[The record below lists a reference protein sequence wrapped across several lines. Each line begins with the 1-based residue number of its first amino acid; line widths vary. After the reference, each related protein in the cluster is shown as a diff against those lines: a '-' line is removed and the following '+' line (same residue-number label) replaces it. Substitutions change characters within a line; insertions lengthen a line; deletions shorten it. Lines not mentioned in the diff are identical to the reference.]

1 MGKALTRFFWPPVE
15 NGDYLEAARKRCL
28 IVMCFAAA
36 VVGFWSGS
44 RNFEASMAT
53 YPVQTWIG
61 IGFPFIYL
69 LCPVLLA
76 ATNKPRLVAYFFL
89 VSTYCAMM
97 AVALIAGGMFSRA
110 PMFML
115 PGVMMAT
122 LFLGWRHG
130 IAAAAI
136 VFASFFVLHRLHPT
150 LSPSVYEHLLSVELL
165 SWWLFFG
172 LSLTLLVLIGS
183 AAIFQREME
192 RASAKLTEALE
203 KAKAAD
209 QAKTD
214 FLANM
219 SHEIR
224 TPMNGILGMSELLEN
239 SQLDPQQ
246 KIFVKTISASG
257 ETLLSVINDILDL
270 SKIEAGHVDLKKQP
284 ISVRELASQI
294 ETLFAPQAKCKNL
307 DFIIEIDNNTPA
319 TVIGDE
325 NKIRQIL
332 INLVG
337 NALKF
342 TDKGRVRICVS
353 SAKGAKD
360 TLLSFSVEDTGVGV
374 PADKIDSIFNK
385 FAQAETAANRRF
397 SGSGLGLC
405 ISQHL
410 AEAMGGEIKVRSIPG
425 EGSSFTFEIRLPIA
439 RADGIEKASAPKAER
454 EKASLADKAA
464 GRERRLQVL
473 VAEDNEVNRLVLKSM
488 VDAQKYDLL
497 FAKDGHEAVD
507 LFKARSFDAVLM
519 DVSMPT
525 MDGYEATRLI
535 RAYEK
540 KRSLN
545 LTPIICLSAHALE
558 GQREQCLQ
566 KDMDDYISKPIRKD
580 LIEAALRKWIEQPR
594 AGNRRVA

>member
-15 NGDYLEAARKRCL
+15 NGDYMDRARKRCL

-61 IGFPFIYL
+61 IGFPFVYL
-69 LCPVLLA
+69 LCPILLA
-76 ATNKPRLVAYFFL
+76 MTNKPRLVAYFFL
-89 VSTYCAMM
+89 ITTYCAMM
-97 AVALIAGGMFSRA
+97 AIALIAGGMFSRA

-115 PGVMMAT
+115 PAAMMAT

-192 RASAKLTEALE
+192 RASIKLTEALR

-239 SQLDPQQ
+239 SKLDPQQ
-246 KIFVKTISASG
+246 KVFVKTISASG
-257 ETLLSVINDILDL
+257 EALLSVINDILDL
-270 SKIEAGHVDLKKQP
+270 SKIEAGHIDLKKQP
-284 ISVRELASQI
+284 ISVKALASQL
-294 ETLFAPQAKCKNL
+294 ETLFAPQAECKSL
-307 DFIIEIDNNTPA
+307 DFAVEIDKNIPA
-319 TVIGDE
+319 IVIGDE

-342 TDKGRVRICVS
+342 TDKGRVSISVS
-353 SAKGAKD
+353 SARGAKD

-374 PADKIDSIFNK
+374 PADKIDNIFNK

-397 SGSGLGLC
+397 GGSGLGLC
-405 ISQHL
+405 ISKHL
-410 AEAMGGEIKVRSIPG
+410 AEAMGGDIKVCSIPG
-425 EGSSFTFEIRLPIA
+425 EGSIFTFDIRLPFS
-439 RADGIEKASAPKAER
+439 RADAIEKTLKPNTEAAEEVSSDPSAPQEQ
-454 EKASLADKAA
+454 
-464 GRERRLQVL
+464 RLQVL

-488 VDAQKYDLL
+488 VDAQKYDLT

-507 LFKARSFDAVLM
+507 IFKARPFDAVLM
-519 DVSMPT
+519 DVSMPA
-525 MDGYEATRLI
+525 MDGYEATSLI
-535 RAYEK
+535 RAHEK
-540 KRSLN
+540 KHKLDR
-545 LTPIICLSAHALE
+545 TPIICLSAHALE
-558 GQREQCLQ
+558 GQREQCLHQ
-566 KDMDDYISKPIRKD
+566 GMDDYMSKPIRKD
-580 LIEAALRKWIEQPR
+580 LVDAALSKWTRPPQNR
-594 AGNRRVA
+594 SRRVA